1 MMSRS
6 ALATLLLVGAL
17 APMPLGAQRSAADA
31 ALATG
36 RLARAESLYF
46 RAARL
51 RPRDPDARR
60 DLGNYL
66 AARGAL
72 RVGAVLL
79 EEARMFGGDARRIAA
94 DLAPLYREL
103 GDWSALATLPVSPLG
118 VGEREQ
124 ARWLVSHSR
133 TIEMPESVTVEY
145 RPPRE
150 AGSLGEMSI
159 AIGRR
164 TLTARI
170 EAGRRGVVLD
180 ERLRGAGGVTV
191 FGTSPNGDATCG
203 AVQSLRIGALTLEH
217 VAVSF
222 ATLGDSSRAVVGLDV
237 LRAFAPT
244 FDPAAARLTLRRTG
258 RVRADAAGARYPT
271 LIAPDDLEV
280 LRSGRFVSIAGPE
293 SRDLLRAHRWT
304 IDSRRGEIVVE

>member
-1 MMSRS
+1 MSRS

-17 APMPLGAQRSAADA
+17 APSPLVAQRSAADA
-31 ALATG
+31 ALAAG
-36 RLARAESLYF
+36 RLAKAESLYF

-51 RPRDPDARR
+51 HSRDPEARR

-79 EEARMFGGDARRIAA
+79 EEARMFGGDARRIAR

-103 GDWSALATLPVSPLG
+103 GDWSALATLPASPLAG
-118 VGEREQ
+118 AEREQ

-145 RPPRE
+145 RSARE
-150 AGSLGEMSI
+150 PGSLGEVAI
-159 AIGRR
+159 AVGRR

-180 ERLRGAGGVTV
+180 ERLRGADGVTV
-191 FGTSPNGDATCG
+191 FGTSTEGEATGG

-217 VAVSF
+217 VPVSF
-222 ATLGDSSRAVVGLDV
+222 AALGDTSRAVVGLDV

-244 FDPAAARLTLRRTG
+244 FDPAAARLTLRRGG
-258 RVRADAAGARYPT
+258 RVRADVGGTRYPT
-271 LIAPDDLEV
+271 LIAPDDVEV
-280 LRSGRFVSIAGPE
+280 LRAGRFVSIAGAE
-293 SRDLLRAHRWT
+293 LRDLLRMHRWT
-304 IDSRRGEIVVE
+304 IDARRGELVVE